1 MIVDQSTW
9 IPGDNPTYNIV
20 EFRPAVPQRATDESL
35 QNTEDNPLYMS
46 TALDSFSS
54 NTTETSRVEDSVN
67 GSCQTKSSC
76 YINVSKPDVL
86 ASPSRMNPYGDYG
99 EKTLQRVASIPSITE
114 MEGSQEY
121 SAKPV
126 WHQQLY
132 IMHYCVHIEYTYQK

>member
-1 MIVDQSTW
+1 MIVDQRPW

-20 EFRPAVPQRATDESL
+20 EFRPAVPQRVTDEAPL
-35 QNTEDNPLYMS
+35 NRNTEDNPLYMS

-67 GSCQTKSSC
+67 GSRQTQSPC

-121 SAKPV
+121 SAEPV
-126 WHQQLY
+126 
-132 IMHYCVHIEYTYQK
+132 

>member
-1 MIVDQSTW
+1 MIVDQSPW

-20 EFRPAVPQRATDESL
+20 EFRPVVPPKVTDEPSL
-35 QNTEDNPLYMS
+35 SRDTEDNPLYMS

-67 GSCQTKSSC
+67 DSHQTQNSC

-86 ASPSRMNPYGDYG
+86 ASPSRMNPYGTYG

-121 SAKPV
+121 TAKPV
-126 WHQQLY
+126 
-132 IMHYCVHIEYTYQK
+132 